1 MKKYNP
7 EIIEKKWQNYWA
19 EKRIY
24 KSKEDK
30 TKRKFYPNIKEV
42 SLKSEIL
49 KRNIKVKLSARA
61 LKAVDFKGGLDE
73 YLLKAKNK
81 NLSPKIKKLRKIII
95 SKNK

>member
-1 MKKYNP
+1 MANFCELTGKKPMSGN
-7 EIIEKKWQNYWA
+7 NV
-19 EKRIY
+19 
-24 KSKEDK
+24 SHSNNK
-30 TKRKFYPNIKEV
+30 TRRKFYPNIKEV

-73 YLLKAKNK
+73 YLLKSKNK
-81 NLSPKIKKLRKIII
+81 KLSPKIKKLRKIII

>member
-1 MKKYNP
+1 MANFCELTGNKPMSGN
-7 EIIEKKWQNYWA
+7 NV
-19 EKRIY
+19 
-24 KSKEDK
+24 SHSNNK
-30 TKRKFYPNIKEV
+30 TKRKFYPNIKVV

>member
-1 MKKYNP
+1 MSKMCDITGKKVQFGHNV
-7 EIIEKKWQNYWA
+7 
-19 EKRIY
+19 
-24 KSKEDK
+24 SKANNK

-42 SLKSEIL
+42 SLTSEIL

>member
-1 MKKYNP
+1 MLVTQTTRLKKILSEY
-7 EIIEKKWQNYWA
+7 
-19 EKRIY
+19 
-24 KSKEDK
+24 
-30 TKRKFYPNIKEV
+30 KEV

-81 NLSPKIKKLRKIII
+81 NLSLK
-95 SKNK
+95 

>member
-1 MKKYNP
+1 MANFCELTGKKPMSGN
-7 EIIEKKWQNYWA
+7 NV
-19 EKRIY
+19 
-24 KSKEDK
+24 SHSNNK

-73 YLLKAKNK
+73 YLLKSKNK
-81 NLSPKIKKLRKIII
+81 KLSPKIKKLRKIII

>member
-1 MKKYNP
+1 MANFCELTGKKPMSGN
-7 EIIEKKWQNYWA
+7 NV
-19 EKRIY
+19 
-24 KSKEDK
+24 SHSNNK
-30 TKRKFYPNIKEV
+30 TKRRKFYPNIKEV

-81 NLSPKIKKLRKIII
+81 NLSPKIK
-95 SKNK
+95 N

>member
-1 MKKYNP
+1 MANFCELTGKKPMSGN
-7 EIIEKKWQNYWA
+7 NVSHSNNTT
-19 EKRIY
+19 R
-24 KSKEDK
+24 
-30 TKRKFYPNIKEV
+30 RKFYPNIKEV

>member
-1 MKKYNP
+1 MANFCELTGKKPMSGN
-7 EIIEKKWQNYWA
+7 NV
-19 EKRIY
+19 
-24 KSKEDK
+24 SHSNNK
-30 TKRKFYPNIKEV
+30 TRRKFYPNIKEV

-81 NLSPKIKKLRKIII
+81 NLSPKIKKLRKIIV